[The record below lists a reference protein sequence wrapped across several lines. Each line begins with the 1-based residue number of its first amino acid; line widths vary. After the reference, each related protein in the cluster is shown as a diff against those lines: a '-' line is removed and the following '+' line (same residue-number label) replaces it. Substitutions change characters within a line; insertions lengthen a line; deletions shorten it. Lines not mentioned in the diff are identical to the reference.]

1 MFVRG
6 VVQFQPFE
14 YALPPVVD
22 TDIAWASTYEDT
34 TTNQVGVMPS
44 DGASVAL
51 RECPPED
58 LIIIERTSPVQENR
72 EVTNLKSTGSR
83 LDNAQRTNAAKQS
96 HPSLAVDNNT
106 LFFAPGKNA
115 QSSFPDPTVRN
126 FNETRGDTTSNSVY
140 PHSTSP
146 LWTPLESSD
155 RALTPIPDGW
165 ELTHSKSVDD
175 MVKNLYEGSIRNPP
189 RFPPHLDAFTCAS
202 PPSSFYSPTSSHP
215 NYTANP
221 LVTSANNHQAA
232 PVQSLLT
239 PSVFLS
245 PNWVQTVPQ
254 VTVQRPATLDASR
267 QQMDLQ
273 KNQRFHFDT
282 PSSPMPTLRSSS
294 SDPQKFASF
303 GPFRVSKSSSDIV
316 GPSSSSYATSTQNRS
331 RSSVNSPA
339 STQNLKLDMRSPIPL
354 LRKGKSTSSI
364 IRSAPIVHETPEAER
379 SEYQSPLKLRIPIS
393 PGPTR
398 NRAPESP
405 FRLSDIPSN
414 LQPPHARLA
423 SSLQTPSF
431 IAELPHLIAT
441 NQGPPFT
448 PIPRHTT
455 GSIPII
461 TSSFTQ
467 FTTQT
472 SSDDLITADIPVADN
487 PITFPV
493 ILKKPLP
500 LKRKTSHTS
509 LSTAA
514 IQKDGNAI
522 RKKVSTAF
530 SKAKS
535 HCSNLLKRP
544 E

>member
-6 VVQFQPFE
+6 IVQFQPFE

-44 DGASVAL
+44 DRASVAL
-51 RECPPED
+51 RKCPPED
-58 LIIIERTSPVQENR
+58 LIIIERTSPDQESR
-72 EVTNLKSTGSR
+72 EVSHLKSTGSR
-83 LDNAQRTNAAKQS
+83 LNNAQRTNVAKQPHS
-96 HPSLAVDNNT
+96 SLAVDNNT

-115 QSSFPDPTVRN
+115 QSSFPDPTLRDS
-126 FNETRGDTTSNSVY
+126 NERRGDTVSN
-140 PHSTSP
+140 
-146 LWTPLESSD
+146 SD
-155 RALTPIPDGW
+155 RASTPIPDGW
-165 ELTHSKSVDD
+165 ELIHSKSVDD

-215 NYTANP
+215 NSTANP
-221 LVTSANNHQAA
+221 LVISAVSNNHQAA
-232 PVQSLLT
+232 PHQSLLI
-239 PSVFLS
+239 PSMFLS
-245 PNWVQTVPQ
+245 SNWVQTVPQ
-254 VTVQRPATLDASR
+254 ITVQRPATLDASR
-267 QQMDLQ
+267 QQMNLQ
-273 KNQRFHFDT
+273 TNQRSHFDT
-282 PSSPMPTLRSSS
+282 PSSPMPTLHSSS
-294 SDPQKFASF
+294 FDPQNFASF
-303 GPFRVSKSSSDIV
+303 GSFRVSKSSSDIV

-339 STQNLKLDMRSPIPL
+339 STQNSKLDIRSPIPL

-364 IRSAPIVHETPEAER
+364 IRSAPIVQETPETER
-379 SEYQSPLKLRIPIS
+379 SEHQSPLKLRIPVS
-393 PGPTR
+393 PGPTP
-398 NRAPESP
+398 NRAPKSP
-405 FRLSDIPSN
+405 SRLSDIPSN
-414 LQPPHARLA
+414 LQPSHARLA
-423 SSLQTPSF
+423 SALRTPPI
-431 IAELPHLIAT
+431 IAELPHLIGT
-441 NQGPPFT
+441 NQDPPFT
-448 PIPRHTT
+448 PIPRQTT
-455 GSIPII
+455 GSTSIPII
-461 TSSFTQ
+461 TSSFIHV
-467 FTTQT
+467 TTQT
-472 SSDDLITADIPVADN
+472 SSDDLTTADITVADN
-487 PITFPV
+487 VIKFPV

>member
-1 MFVRG
+1 
-6 VVQFQPFE
+6 
-14 YALPPVVD
+14 
-22 TDIAWASTYEDT
+22 
-34 TTNQVGVMPS
+34 MPS
-44 DGASVAL
+44 DRTSVAS
-51 RECPPED
+51 RKCPPED
-58 LIIIERTSPVQENR
+58 LMIIETSPVQESR
-72 EVTNLKSTGSR
+72 EITYLKSTGSR
-83 LDNAQRTNAAKQS
+83 LDNAQRTNAAKQPHS
-96 HPSLAVDNNT
+96 SLAVDNNT

-115 QSSFPDPTVRN
+115 QSSFPDPAVRN
-126 FNETRGDTTSNSVY
+126 SNETRGDTTSNSVN
-140 PHSTSP
+140 PHSASP
-146 LWTPLESSD
+146 LWPPLESSD

-175 MVKNLYEGSIRNPP
+175 MMKNLYEGSIRNPP
-189 RFPPHLDAFTCAS
+189 RFPPHLDAFACAS

-215 NYTANP
+215 NSTANP
-221 LVTSANNHQAA
+221 LLTSAVSNNHQAA
-232 PVQSLLT
+232 PLQSLLI

-254 VTVQRPATLDASR
+254 ITVQRPATLDASR
-267 QQMDLQ
+267 QQMNLQ
-273 KNQRFHFDT
+273 TNQRFLFET
-282 PSSPMPTLRSSS
+282 PSSPMPTLHSSS
-294 SDPQKFASF
+294 FDPQKFASL

-316 GPSSSSYATSTQNRS
+316 GLSSCSYATFTQNCS

-339 STQNLKLDMRSPIPL
+339 STQNLKLDMRCPIPL

-364 IRSAPIVHETPEAER
+364 IRSAPIVHETPETGR
-379 SEYQSPLKLRIPIS
+379 SVYQSPLKLRIPIS
-393 PGPTR
+393 RGPTP
-398 NRAPESP
+398 NRARESP

-423 SSLQTPSF
+423 SSLQTPPI

-455 GSIPII
+455 GSTSIPNV
-461 TSSFTQ
+461 TSSFTPL
-467 FTTQT
+467 TTQT
-472 SSDDLITADIPVADN
+472 PSGDLTTADIPFADN